1 MAGAKLK
8 LGVIGCGNIAG
19 PYARSFKVYPD
30 VLELVAAADMLPGR
44 ADAFVKEHGGRACK
58 TIDEL
63 IADPAV
69 NTVVNLTPFS
79 EHYGVSK
86 KAILAGKH
94 VFSEKPL
101 GVAYAEAQE
110 IVKLAKEKG
119 VRVAC
124 APITFMGEAQQ
135 TAAKLIRAGKLGTV
149 RVIYAEVNHGRIEHW
164 HPAPELFFKAGPMY
178 DVGVYPTA
186 LTTAF
191 FGPVRKVSMYG
202 KVLLG
207 DRKNKDG
214 KPFPVPTPDYFAG
227 TFELE
232 SGVLL
237 RLTANFYIQSSNTRQ
252 GEGME
257 FHGDQGDLHMENW
270 FGFASPLSFAEH
282 DKKFAPVE
290 PVRKPAYADAVEWSR
305 VLKEMSDAIGENRPH
320 RASAEHAAHVVEVIC
335 AVTKSAAQGG
345 APVAV
350 TSSFDPPA
358 PMPWAV

>member
-1 MAGAKLK
+1 MAGPKLRI
-8 LGVIGCGNIAG
+8 GVVGCGNIAG
-19 PYARSFKVYPD
+19 PYVRSFSVYPD
-30 VLELVAAADMLPGR
+30 VLELVACTDAMPGR
-44 ADAFVKEHGGRACK
+44 AQQFAKEHGGKPVDSLDALLGEK
-58 TIDEL
+58 D
-63 IADPAV
+63 V

-79 EHYGVSK
+79 EHAAVTR

-101 GVAYAEAQE
+101 GVAYDEAKE
-110 IVKLAKEKG
+110 IAKLAKDKG

-135 TAAKLIRAGKLGTV
+135 TAAKLIREGKLGTV

-202 KVLLG
+202 KVLLA
-207 DRKNKDG
+207 DRKTKDG

-227 TFELE
+227 TFELA

-237 RLTANFYIQSSNTRQ
+237 RLTANFYIQPSNTRQ

-257 FHGDQGDLHMENW
+257 FHGDAGDLHMENW

-282 DKKFAPVE
+282 NKPFAPVA
-290 PVRKPAYADAVEWSR
+290 PVRKPQYQDAVEWSR

-335 AVTKSAAQGG
+335 AVAASAAKGG
-345 APVAV
+345 APVDVA
-350 TSSFDPPA
+350 SSFDPPA